1 MPQSIPQLD
10 LGPEIAELWDELS
23 VAIQAVLRS
32 GRFVLG
38 PNVTAFETELA
49 AYLGRRFAIGL
60 NSGTD
65 ALLLGLRALGIGA
78 GTEVITSPFSFVATA
93 GAIAATGAQPVFA
106 DIDLDTFNLDPKLLE
121 ELTSFQG
128 QEATHRLQHQRYNEI
143 LCEQRGYDL
152 ARFERPLR
160 NRMAWAYRELTA
172 RRRLAGTVASEHL
185 TAIMANDMLTY
196 RDALSGA
203 DPQVASLWLWHGV
216 EETEHKAVAFDVFIA
231 VGGTIGER
239 RQALLMNTFF
249 FFRDTLRNLCIM
261 LKNDGK
267 LWSLHEWLSGFKYLF
282 IKPGILRRVFPAYV
296 RFYRKDFHPWQYD
309 NRELI
314 AEWEQDYGKAISRT
328 VT

>member
-1 MPQSIPQLD
+1 MDSKQSKSPDALNFAPRR
-10 LGPEIAELWDELS
+10 PE
-23 VAIQAVLRS
+23 
-32 GRFVLG
+32 F
-38 PNVTAFETELA
+38 ELA
-49 AYLGRRFAIGL
+49 EALSRDWHGGSAFRTAYFNAMSMLFPLGEKFFIDSARFFRNEI
-60 NSGTD
+60 
-65 ALLLGLRALGIGA
+65 
-78 GTEVITSPFSFVATA
+78 V
-93 GAIAATGAQPVFA
+93 
-106 DIDLDTFNLDPKLLE
+106 DPKLLE
-121 ELTSFQG
+121 ELTAFQG

-152 ARFERPLR
+152 DRFERPLR
-160 NRMAWAYRELTA
+160 NRMAWAYRELSA

-185 TAIMANDMLTY
+185 TAILANDMLTH
-196 RDALSGA
+196 RDALSDA

-249 FFRDTLRNLCIM
+249 FFRDTFRNLCIM

-282 IKPGILRRVFPAYV
+282 IKPGILRRVFPAYL
-296 RFYRKDFHPWQYD
+296 RFYRKDFHPWQHD

-314 AEWEQDYGKAISRT
+314 AEWEQDYGKTISRT